1 MREKL
6 NSNPMA
12 QLAVIGVLMLAAGLM
27 IMKTMGGGSSEAP
40 TSESSAAPA
49 AAGAAAAPAAAPS
62 AAVAT
67 TTSTGVAA
75 APTAVPVVPDPP
87 PLPDSVVAAH
97 ESGQAVVVLLVHPT
111 SPEDRLLEREV
122 RGLGVPNTAVFVV
135 PASDIA
141 HYASITQG
149 VNVDRTPALIV
160 IKPKSAS
167 AEQPQ
172 AIVRY
177 GFRNPESVVQAVVD
191 ALYVGASKT
200 YSPE

>member
-40 TSESSAAPA
+40 TSESS